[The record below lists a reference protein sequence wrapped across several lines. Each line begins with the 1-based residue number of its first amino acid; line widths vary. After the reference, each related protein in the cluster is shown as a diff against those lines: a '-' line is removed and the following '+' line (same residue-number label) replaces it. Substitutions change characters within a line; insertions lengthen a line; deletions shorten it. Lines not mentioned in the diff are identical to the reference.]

1 MVKAIE
7 TTNRSL
13 KIKDVYLD
21 NNTIKDEEDN
31 IIDVLGLLKRVFG
44 GGATFTISVSAKADT
59 DIQV

>member
-1 MVKAIE
+1 MIKANE
-7 TTNRSL
+7 VTNRSL

-31 IIDVLGLLKRVFG
+31 IIDLFGLLKRVFG
-44 GGATFTISVSAKADT
+44 DGATFTISASAKADT

>member
-44 GGATFTISVSAKADT
+44 DGATFTISVSAKADT